1 MSLNYY
7 KNFNVKKYYNI
18 AKNILFSIN
27 RSLTGNGTFKT
38 LKIIKKNFPMLKI
51 KKIKSGTKVFDWKV
65 PPEWN
70 VVDAYVSDSKGKK
83 IIDFKKN
90 NLHLLGYSVPFNKII
105 VKKDLFKNLFYLK
118 KQPEAIPYIT
128 SYYKKRWGF
137 CISYYQFK
145 KINKNYSLNEKF
157 KVFIDSKFKF
167 EKSRGAGAGRLN
179 YGELILKGKSKK
191 EILISTYICHPS
203 MANNELSGPIVSM
216 SLINYFKKKKLNKTL
231 RFVFIPETIGSIS
244 YLSKNLKYLKE
255 NVIGGYNLS
264 CIGDDRQHSCMF
276 SKYQNSPSDEA
287 VIEAYK
293 LLKIKNY
300 KVYSFLKRGSDER
313 QYNSP
318 GVDLK
323 ISSIFRTKYGEYPE
337 YHTSLD
343 NFSLVTLKGCV
354 GGFNVVKKSIE
365 ILLERI
371 YPKCKII
378 CEPQM
383 GKRGL
388 YSTLSTKNGNKLTQS
403 YMDFLQYADGT
414 NSLEKISNS
423 IKLDLNSVKNIH
435 RIMLKYNL
443 IN

>member
-1 MSLNYY
+1 M
-7 KNFNVKKYYNI
+7 
-18 AKNILFSIN
+18 N
-27 RSLTGNGTFKT
+27 RSLTGQGVRDT
-38 LKIIKKNFPMLKI
+38 LKIIQKEFQELKI
-51 KKIKSGTKVFDWKV
+51 KKIKSGTKVFDWSI
-65 PPEWN
+65 PSEWN
-70 VVDAYVSDSKGKK
+70 VYSAYVIDKYNNK

-90 NLHLLGYSVPFNKII
+90 NLHLLGYSVPVNKLLLKNELQ
-105 VKKDLFKNLFYLK
+105 KKLYFLK
-118 KQPEAIPYIT
+118 KNPNAVPYIT

-137 CISYYQFK
+137 CVSYNQYK
-145 KINKNYSLNEKF
+145 KIDKKYFSNDKF
-157 KVFIDSKFKF
+157 KVIINSTLNKNGF
-167 EKSRGAGAGRLN
+167 LN
-179 YGELILKGKSKK
+179 YGELVLKKNNFLNNGRGGIKNNR

-203 MANNELSGPIVSM
+203 MANNELSGSIVSM
-216 SLINYFKKKKLNKTL
+216 GLINYFRSKKLNKTL
-231 RFVFIPETIGSIS
+231 RFIFIPETIGSIS
-244 YLSKNLKYLKE
+244 YLSKNIKYLKK

-264 CIGDDRQHSCMF
+264 CIGDERQHSCMF

-300 KVYSFLKRGSDER
+300 KIYSFLKRGSDER

-318 GVDLK
+318 GIDLK

-343 NFSLVTLKGCV
+343 NFNFVTVKGCT
-354 GGFNVVKKSIE
+354 GGFNVAKKSIE

-371 YPKCKII
+371 YPEYKIM

-388 YSTLSTKNGNKLTQS
+388 YPTLSTKNTNKLTRS

-414 NSLEKISNS
+414 NSLEKISS
-423 IKLDLNSVKNIH
+423 LIKLDFKSVRKIYNILFKN
-435 RIMLKYNL
+435 NL

>member
-1 MSLNYY
+1 MNI
-7 KNFNVKKYYNI
+7 NKYYNI
-18 AKNILFSIN
+18 AKTKLFPIT
-27 RSLTGNGTFKT
+27 RSLTGDGVKKT
-38 LKIIKKNFPMLKI
+38 LNIIQKELPKLKI
-51 KKIKSGTKVFDWKV
+51 KKFKSGTKVFDWNI
-65 PPEWN
+65 PEEWN
-70 VVDAYVSDSKGKK
+70 VTDAYVIDKYNNR

-90 NLHLLGYSVPFNKII
+90 NLHLVGYSIPI
-105 VKKDLFKNLFYLK
+105 KKNITKKELFKNLYFLK
-118 KQPEAIPYIT
+118 NQPKAIPYIT
-128 SYYKKRWGF
+128 SYYKRRWGF
-137 CISYYQFK
+137 CISYNEY
-145 KINKNYSLNEKF
+145 KILDKRYSLNDKF
-157 KVFIDSKFKF
+157 KVVINSNLNKK
-167 EKSRGAGAGRLN
+167 GNLN

-216 SLINYFKKKKLNKTL
+216 GLINYFKNKKLNKTL

-264 CIGDDRQHSCMF
+264 CIGDERQHSCMF

-300 KVYSFLKRGSDER
+300 KVYPFLKRGSDER

-318 GVDLK
+318 GIDLK

-343 NFSLVTLKGCV
+343 NFNLVTLKGCV
-354 GGFNVVKKSIE
+354 GGFNVARKSIE

-371 YPKCKII
+371 YPKCKIM

-388 YSTLSTKNGNKLTQS
+388 YPTLSTKNENKLTRS

-414 NSLEKISNS
+414 NSLEKISNL
-423 IKLDLNSVKNIH
+423 IKLDLKSVRKIYQILFKNF
-435 RIMLKYNL
+435 L
-443 IN
+443 IS

>member
-1 MSLNYY
+1 MNI
-7 KNFNVKKYYNI
+7 KKYYNI
-18 AKNILFSIN
+18 AKTKLFPIT
-27 RSLTGNGTFKT
+27 RSLTGDGVKKT
-38 LKIIKKNFPMLKI
+38 LNIIQKELPKLKI
-51 KKIKSGTKVFDWKV
+51 KKFKSGTKVFDWNI
-65 PPEWN
+65 PEEWN
-70 VVDAYVSDSKGKK
+70 VTDAYVIDKYNNR

-90 NLHLLGYSVPFNKII
+90 NLHLVGYSIPI
-105 VKKDLFKNLFYLK
+105 KKNITKKELFKNLYFLK
-118 KQPEAIPYIT
+118 NQPKAIPYIT
-128 SYYKKRWGF
+128 SYYKRRWGF
-137 CISYYQFK
+137 CISYNEY
-145 KINKNYSLNEKF
+145 KILDKRYSLNDKF
-157 KVFIDSKFKF
+157 KVVINSNLNKK
-167 EKSRGAGAGRLN
+167 GNLN

-216 SLINYFKKKKLNKTL
+216 GLINYFKNKKLNKTL
-231 RFVFIPETIGSIS
+231 RFIFIPETIGSIS
-244 YLSKNLKYLKE
+244 YLSKNIKYLKE

-264 CIGDDRQHSCMF
+264 CIGDERQHSCMF

-300 KVYSFLKRGSDER
+300 KVYPFLKRGSDER

-318 GVDLK
+318 GIDLK

-343 NFSLVTLKGCV
+343 NFNLVTLKGCV
-354 GGFNVVKKSIE
+354 GGFNVARKSIE

-371 YPKCKII
+371 YPKCKIM

-388 YSTLSTKNGNKLTQS
+388 YPTLSTKNENKLTRS

-414 NSLEKISNS
+414 NSLEKISNL
-423 IKLDLNSVKNIH
+423 IKLDLKSVRKIYQILFKNF
-435 RIMLKYNL
+435 L
-443 IN
+443 IS

>member
-1 MSLNYY
+1 MNI
-7 KNFNVKKYYNI
+7 KKYYNI
-18 AKNILFSIN
+18 AKTKLFPIT
-27 RSLTGNGTFKT
+27 RSLTGDGVKKT
-38 LKIIKKNFPMLKI
+38 LNIIQKELPKLKI
-51 KKIKSGTKVFDWKV
+51 KKFKSGTKVFDWNI
-65 PPEWN
+65 PEELN
-70 VVDAYVSDSKGKK
+70 VTDAYVIDKYNNR

-90 NLHLLGYSVPFNKII
+90 NLHLIGYSIPI
-105 VKKDLFKNLFYLK
+105 KKNITKKELFKNLYFLK
-118 KQPEAIPYIT
+118 NQPKAIPYIT
-128 SYYKKRWGF
+128 SYYKRRWGF
-137 CISYYQFK
+137 CISYNEY
-145 KINKNYSLNEKF
+145 KILDKRYSLNDKF
-157 KVFIDSKFKF
+157 KIVINSNLNKK
-167 EKSRGAGAGRLN
+167 GNLN

-216 SLINYFKKKKLNKTL
+216 GLINYFKNKKLNKTL

-264 CIGDDRQHSCMF
+264 CIGDERQHSCMF

-300 KVYSFLKRGSDER
+300 KVYPFLKRGSDER

-318 GVDLK
+318 GIDLK

-343 NFSLVTLKGCV
+343 NFNLVTLKGCV
-354 GGFNVVKKSIE
+354 GGFNVARKSIE

-371 YPKCKII
+371 YPKCKIM

-388 YSTLSTKNGNKLTQS
+388 YPTLSTKNGKKLTKS
-403 YMDFLQYADGT
+403 YMNFLQYADGT
-414 NSLEKISNS
+414 NSLEKISNL
-423 IKLDLNSVKNIH
+423 IKLELNSVKKINSI
-435 RIMLKYNL
+435 LFKNNL
-443 IN
+443 VN

>member
-1 MSLNYY
+1 M
-7 KNFNVKKYYNI
+7 KKYYNI
-18 AKNILFSIN
+18 AKTKLFPIT
-27 RSLTGNGTFKT
+27 RSLTGDGVKKT
-38 LKIIKKNFPMLKI
+38 LNIIKKELPELRI
-51 KKIKSGTKVFDWKV
+51 KKFRSGTKVFDWNI
-65 PPEWN
+65 PEEWN
-70 VVDAYVSDSKGKK
+70 VTDAYIIDKYNNK
-83 IIDFKKN
+83 IIDFKRN
-90 NLHLLGYSVPFNKII
+90 NLHLVGYSIPINKDIT
-105 VKKDLFKNLFYLK
+105 KKELFKNLYFLK
-118 KQPEAIPYIT
+118 NQPKAIPYIT

-137 CISYYQFK
+137 CISYNEY
-145 KINKNYSLNEKF
+145 KILDSRYSLKDKF
-157 KVFIDSKFKF
+157 KVVINSNLNKK
-167 EKSRGAGAGRLN
+167 GNLN

-216 SLINYFKKKKLNKTL
+216 GLINYFKNKKLSKTL
-231 RFVFIPETIGSIS
+231 RFIFIPETIGSIS
-244 YLSKNLKYLKE
+244 YLSQNIKYLKE

-293 LLKIKNY
+293 LLRIKNY
-300 KVYSFLKRGSDER
+300 KIYSFLKRGSDER

-343 NFSLVTLKGCV
+343 NFNLVTLKGCV
-354 GGFNVVKKSIE
+354 GGFNVARKSIE

-371 YPKCKII
+371 YPKSKII
-378 CEPQM
+378 CEPQL

-388 YSTLSTKNGNKLTQS
+388 YPTLSTKDRTKENKSLRN
-403 YMDFLQYADGT
+403 FLQYADGT
-414 NSLEKISNS
+414 NSLEKISNL
-423 IKLDLNSVKNIH
+423 IQINLNSTKKIYKILLKN
-435 RIMLKYNL
+435 NL

>member
-1 MSLNYY
+1 MNI
-7 KNFNVKKYYNI
+7 KKYYNI
-18 AKNILFSIN
+18 AKTKLFPIT
-27 RSLTGNGTFKT
+27 RSLTGDGVKKT
-38 LKIIKKNFPMLKI
+38 LNIIQKELPKLKI
-51 KKIKSGTKVFDWKV
+51 KKFKSGTKVFDWNI
-65 PPEWN
+65 PEEWN
-70 VVDAYVSDSKGKK
+70 VTDAYVIDKYNNR

-90 NLHLLGYSVPFNKII
+90 NLHLVGYSIPI
-105 VKKDLFKNLFYLK
+105 KKNITKKELFKNLYFLK
-118 KQPEAIPYIT
+118 NQPKAIPYIT
-128 SYYKKRWGF
+128 YYYKRRWGF
-137 CISYYQFK
+137 CISYNEY
-145 KINKNYSLNEKF
+145 KILDKRYSLNDKF
-157 KVFIDSKFKF
+157 KVVINSNLNKK
-167 EKSRGAGAGRLN
+167 GNLN

-216 SLINYFKKKKLNKTL
+216 GLINYFKNKKLNKTL

-264 CIGDDRQHSCMF
+264 CIGDERQHSCMF

-300 KVYSFLKRGSDER
+300 KVYPFLKRGSDER

-318 GVDLK
+318 GIDLK

-343 NFSLVTLKGCV
+343 NFNLVTLKGCV
-354 GGFNVVKKSIE
+354 GGFNVARKSIE

-371 YPKCKII
+371 YPKCKIM

-388 YSTLSTKNGNKLTQS
+388 YPTLSTKNENKLTRS

-414 NSLEKISNS
+414 NSLEKISNL
-423 IKLDLNSVKNIH
+423 IKLDLKSVRKIYQILFKNF
-435 RIMLKYNL
+435 L
-443 IN
+443 IS

>member
-1 MSLNYY
+1 MNI
-7 KNFNVKKYYNI
+7 KKYYNI
-18 AKNILFSIN
+18 AKTKLFPIT
-27 RSLTGNGTFKT
+27 RSLTGDGVKKT
-38 LKIIKKNFPMLKI
+38 LNIIQKELPKLKI
-51 KKIKSGTKVFDWKV
+51 KKFKSGTKVFDWNI
-65 PPEWN
+65 PEEWN
-70 VVDAYVSDSKGKK
+70 VTDAYVIDKYNNR

-90 NLHLLGYSVPFNKII
+90 NLHLVGYSIPI
-105 VKKDLFKNLFYLK
+105 KKNITKKELFKNLYFLK
-118 KQPEAIPYIT
+118 NQPKAIPYIT
-128 SYYKKRWGF
+128 YYYKRRWGF
-137 CISYYQFK
+137 CISYNEY
-145 KINKNYSLNEKF
+145 KILDKRYSLNDKF
-157 KVFIDSKFKF
+157 KVVINSNLNKK
-167 EKSRGAGAGRLN
+167 GNLN

-216 SLINYFKKKKLNKTL
+216 GLINYFKNKKLNKTL

-264 CIGDDRQHSCMF
+264 CIGDERQHSCMF

-300 KVYSFLKRGSDER
+300 KVYPFLKRGSDER

-318 GVDLK
+318 GIDLK

-343 NFSLVTLKGCV
+343 NFNLVTLKGCV
-354 GGFNVVKKSIE
+354 GGFNVARKSIE

-371 YPKCKII
+371 YPKCKIM

-388 YSTLSTKNGNKLTQS
+388 YPTLSTKNENKLTRS

-414 NSLEKISNS
+414 NSLEKISNL
-423 IKLDLNSVKNIH
+423 IKLELNSVKKINSI
-435 RIMLKYNL
+435 LFKNNL

>member
-1 MSLNYY
+1 MNI
-7 KNFNVKKYYNI
+7 KKYYNI
-18 AKNILFSIN
+18 AKTKLFPIT
-27 RSLTGNGTFKT
+27 RSLTGDGVKKT
-38 LKIIKKNFPMLKI
+38 LNIIQKELPKLKI
-51 KKIKSGTKVFDWKV
+51 KKFKSGTKVFDWNI
-65 PPEWN
+65 PEEWN
-70 VVDAYVSDSKGKK
+70 VTDAYVIDKYNNR

-90 NLHLLGYSVPFNKII
+90 NLHLVGYSIPI
-105 VKKDLFKNLFYLK
+105 KKNITKKELFKNLYFLK
-118 KQPEAIPYIT
+118 NQPKAIPYIT
-128 SYYKKRWGF
+128 YYYKRRWGF
-137 CISYYQFK
+137 CISYNEY
-145 KINKNYSLNEKF
+145 KILDKRYSLNDKF
-157 KVFIDSKFKF
+157 KVVINSNLNKK
-167 EKSRGAGAGRLN
+167 GNLN

-216 SLINYFKKKKLNKTL
+216 GLINYFKNKKLNKTL

-264 CIGDDRQHSCMF
+264 CIGDERQHSCMF

-293 LLKIKNY
+293 SLRIKNY
-300 KVYSFLKRGSDER
+300 KIYSFLKRGSDER

-318 GVDLK
+318 GIDLK

-343 NFSLVTLKGCV
+343 NFNLVTLKGCV
-354 GGFNVVKKSIE
+354 GGFNVARKSIE

-371 YPKCKII
+371 YPKCKIM

-388 YSTLSTKNGNKLTQS
+388 YPTLSTKNENKLTRS

-414 NSLEKISNS
+414 NSLEKISNL
-423 IKLDLNSVKNIH
+423 IKLDLKSVRKIYQILFKNF
-435 RIMLKYNL
+435 L
-443 IN
+443 IS